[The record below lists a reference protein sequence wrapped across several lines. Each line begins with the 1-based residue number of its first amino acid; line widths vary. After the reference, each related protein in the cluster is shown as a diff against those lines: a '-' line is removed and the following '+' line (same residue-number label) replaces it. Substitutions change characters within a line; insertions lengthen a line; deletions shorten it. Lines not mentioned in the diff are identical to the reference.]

1 MISLELTGLPAITG
15 TCPLISTSAQLPP
28 TGRQT
33 LFPHS
38 AAKPQ
43 DSRGMSTHH
52 PRLNPSQENP
62 NNN

>member
-1 MISLELTGLPAITG
+1 MISLELTGLPGTTG
-15 TCPLISTSAQLPP
+15 TCPFISTSAQLPA
-28 TGRQT
+28 TGLQT
-33 LFPHS
+33 RFPHS

-43 DSRGMSTHH
+43 DSRGMSAHH